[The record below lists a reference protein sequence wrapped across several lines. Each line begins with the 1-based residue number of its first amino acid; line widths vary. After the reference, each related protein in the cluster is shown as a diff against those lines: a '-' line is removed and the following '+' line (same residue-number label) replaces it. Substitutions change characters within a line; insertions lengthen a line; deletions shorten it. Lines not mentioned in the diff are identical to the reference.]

1 MNSKRLRY
9 ILSILPTAIFI
20 LLILSAC
27 STTKRL
33 QNGDV
38 LYTGVTKFD
47 INPSSDDKLP
57 DEMVTNLKA
66 IIDVKP
72 NNAMPFMSP
81 YVRTPLPIGL
91 WVYNNWNDS
100 AGGLKGWLY
109 RKLVSQP
116 VLISDVRPE
125 VRVQML
131 ENILD
136 KNGYFG
142 SSAKYDVVYDKR
154 NNKKARINY
163 TLNVAKPYLIDS
175 LIYLED
181 DSKINHFIDSLAK
194 KDPYL
199 QIGERFCVDSLERV
213 RIDIANRM
221 RNRGYY
227 YFRPEYLEFLADS
240 LTKPHSI
247 ALKLS
252 IADNTPKLALKKFVT
267 GDITTYVM
275 RRSKRNPGTPDTLE
289 TDKGKIIV
297 MRPSRLRENMI
308 PSCIAFQQGKV
319 FSVRQMDR
327 TQTRLARLGVFGTIN
342 IQPVPA
348 DTGEN
353 PTLDVNI
360 YTQFN
365 RPIEASLEV
374 NVASKSNSYLGPG
387 LIAGITHHN
396 IFGGGEKFSVEF
408 DATYE
413 WQTGRERSDV
423 FNSYEFGLNT
433 SLAFPRLLAPN
444 FIHRSQRDLN
454 WSTISLGANILNRPK
469 YFKMAEF
476 NTGISYQW
484 RTSRHVTQSFTPL
497 KLSYTKLISTTT
509 EFDSIMGAN
518 PAIALSF
525 QNQFIPEMSYSYTY
539 DRFFERERINGI
551 NFNLQVT
558 EAGNVLDGIWKLTGA
573 KGTKKL
579 FGTPFSQFAKVQAQ
593 LVYTRRLIRG
603 TNHWLV
609 SRFLIGAEHAY
620 GNSKEVPY
628 KEQFYVGGANSI
640 RAFSV
645 RSLGPGSYRAPSDQI
660 NGYFDQTGTFK
671 LEANVEY
678 RFPLVSMLHGALFV
692 DAGNVWLLK
701 NDEQRPGGLLKANT
715 FLRDIALGT
724 GVGLRVDLGMIVVR
738 GDLGYG
744 LHTPYSNGTGH
755 YFNVPFK
762 DAFAFHLAIG
772 YPF

>member
-47 INPSSDDKLP
+47 INPSNDDKLP